1 MLSHQIYF
9 RSIRS
14 FQKLSASTKF
24 HLWKLFHIN
33 NIFQNESFF
42 RINTILHNWN
52 IFLNAFLHQHYN
64 IFTLLSPLKA
74 FSLHTIL
81 ESFFAPYYFW
91 KLFCSILFSNTH
103 TFLTLF
109 HCILPLKALISFKN
123 LLDILLSIAPHIFN
137 SRSSQFLP
145 PDKANSTVTAL
156 DLIIQG
162 RPPLVCLTDLWL

>member
-14 FQKLSASTKF
+14 FQKFSASTKF

-52 IFLNAFLHQHYN
+52 IF
-64 IFTLLSPLKA
+64 LKA

-123 LLDILLSIAPHIFN
+123 LFDILLSIAPHIFN
-137 SRSSQFLP
+137 SKSSQFLP
-145 PDKANSTVTAL
+145 PNKANSAVTAL

-162 RPPLVCLTDLWL
+162 RPPLVRLTGLWL